1 VSVSGEQRL
10 DDGTVIPLTTEEISG
25 PLDASL
31 RGLSWAVV
39 VLSIG
44 LVVIRY

>member
-1 VSVSGEQRL
+1 
-10 DDGTVIPLTTEEISG
+10 VIPLTVAELAG
-25 PLDASL
+25 PLDGSL

-39 VLSIG
+39 VLAAG

>member
-1 VSVSGEQRL
+1 M
-10 DDGTVIPLTTEEISG
+10 IPLTPSELAR

-39 VLSIG
+39 VLAIG

>member
-1 VSVSGEQRL
+1 L
-10 DDGTVIPLTTEEISG
+10 TVAEISH